1 MFIVL
6 YQGYG
11 DRVFYETLLK
21 EIPSSE
27 MAQDWCL
34 AYGILEIEE
43 ATKLFKSVSKR
54 KEKEKSGN
62 TPVKASSSSSS
73 STTNAKKAKKS
84 TIIDD
89 IAADTG
95 FEQSS
100 AWESGTSIGV

>member
-1 MFIVL
+1 
-6 YQGYG
+6 
-11 DRVFYETLLK
+11 
-21 EIPSSE
+21 

-54 KEKEKSGN
+54 KEKGKSGN
-62 TPVKASSSSSS
+62 TPVKASSSSSSS

-89 IAADTG
+89 IAADMETDTG

-100 AWESGTSIGV
+100 AWESGTSVGV